1 MLLYL
6 DPKRID
12 GENIDGEHF
21 DAYLEYTDYDFC
33 MSDEAPQSITET
45 VLSKVYH
52 WAHRATT
59 LCENTY
65 YDSKEED
72 IVYLNEVFE
81 PYMTLPE
88 QST

>member
-21 DAYLEYTDYDFC
+21 DSYLEYTDSDFC
-33 MSDEAPQSITET
+33 SDGCTQSITET

-65 YDSKEED
+65 FDSKEED
-72 IVYLNEVFE
+72 IASLNESFE
-81 PYMTLPE
+81 YYMTLPE
-88 QST
+88 QSN